1 MLRESFSS
9 GYLLTV
15 APWLICQS
23 KTVSVWCSFMV
34 KEEPIWKRAAL
45 DLSAIL
51 FLIGGIIGLVSII
64 MMIPISTVYPFR
76 VTAGISFILI
86 VILVVGVICAI
97 EALECYS
104 FASKRMTMKAG
115 MRGIVVGAIL
125 LVIGLLGG
133 SDLKTQILIAS
144 SILTL
149 IAGAINYVYRE

>member
-1 MLRESFSS
+1 
-9 GYLLTV
+9 
-15 APWLICQS
+15 
-23 KTVSVWCSFMV
+23 MV
-34 KEEPIWKRAAL
+34 KEEPIWKRAIL

-51 FLIGGIIGLVSII
+51 FLIGGIIGLVSIV

-76 VTAGISFILI
+76 VTSGISFILI
-86 VILVVGVICAI
+86 IILVVGVICAI

-104 FASKRMTMKAG
+104 YASKRITAKAG

-125 LVIGLLGG
+125 LVISLLSG

-144 SILTL
+144 SILIL